1 MPSLF
6 SRKKSTARA
15 SARPASGVPENFG
28 HRGGGMEQLRRTD
41 SPEAM
46 PAARPQQPPPQQPQ
60 AQHFAQKD
68 LPYVPGG
75 PVRTA
80 ASTTQ
85 ADRYGPGPQVR
96 NGAHLQTT
104 SLPDARQQPY
114 PQQQSPQQQLS
125 PQQQYPRPSDAS
137 SDAAQARPASRGS
150 SSSFWS
156 KRELHG
162 STAFPRRGFSAALHD
177 QVLYWFGGKSD
188 RGLNNELDTLDTAT
202 WEVRRVKASGSLPEP
217 REGHTATF
225 IGRTM
230 FVFGG
235 ELESRACDD
244 SLYAYNMANCTWY
257 KVPMQGAALMG
268 RKGHT
273 TAQVGSKMIV
283 FGGTAD
289 GQFLNDLVSFDVRAA
304 TKQGPRWNFDNLGT
318 ANAPGNRNSQASLR
332 REDLVQ
338 PPARAGHSCSVY
350 PGSIYVFGGMN
361 GEQCFNDLWVHDLE
375 LRRWKEVRPHGATPP
390 ARYGHASAVV
400 DDCIFIMG
408 GRTLRGEP
416 LNDFFAYKIT
426 SQRWYTFQV
435 NSAAWPHQID
445 PMFSLVKTRLLLYS
459 GTMSRDDQ
467 ADQVV
472 YSLDTSKI
480 KIQPDA
486 PRAAAAAMPPPPV
499 SPVSQTS
506 DEKSRRHHSLM
517 PPAMTRTESPQQP
530 HPQSAQAV
538 RAVSMVGDHDARAP
552 LAVDTA
558 RANGSASID
567 SFEIINS
574 MSQDDE
580 ARAANGAWSPQTA
593 KGRGHPR
600 RSIALG
606 SVGSPPVG
614 PMPDNAVGY
623 NVPVPN
629 GVAAPAEGP
638 GSAESSLDSLGGE
651 PDDRRLTIQLRNRSS
666 VAAPTQAGMVRAASE
681 SPSLPPVN
689 HTADPVR
696 PATQPNGTAQA
707 RTPDSEPHI
716 SNIPPSPRIDLPELP
731 GARRISAQL
740 SISSEAKDAVSRA
753 WGAVEAKY
761 STQRT
766 LTDEDASASM
776 ASVSGEALL
785 SGEATRVLDVLLAM
799 RRELAETKQQLSTVS
814 RVAMERVTEAERGR
828 KAALQEA
835 IYLKAKA
842 SALAGANPQLL
853 SKLGSHRI
861 HELERLHANTLN
873 DNDAL
878 RNQLATANQ
887 ALKQS
892 HDALAEYRSDAE
904 MTRRQLRE
912 LEQLYSDAQRAH
924 EEDRERL
931 EAAAHEH
938 GAESEALA
946 EMEQQLADAE
956 AQLAD
961 KDRALEA
968 LAAADADRAERLDTA
983 LRSASSANER
993 AERVQLM
1000 LEESLQRADAL
1011 DARASELAATSER
1024 QRADVQRAQERASR
1038 FEQLWTDAK
1047 EEMAAFGG
1055 LRRAVE
1061 QLESKDRHIATLQ
1074 RKLSDVHSVP
1084 KPRKDSSSSA
1094 LGSQPFPRVSISSDV
1109 APAEQRV
1116 RDFHAAYLAAHRQW
1130 SETRDELLSL
1140 KSVLRDSDDQRRD
1153 ADARLAQRERELGE
1167 MQARLAAFTSLL
1179 QEYADAQRSSRLKG
1193 LARADDEISVASM
1206 LAAIQQ
1212 LQRTS
1217 SFAGTPPHT
1226 DIAQG
1231 PAHIL

>member
-1 MPSLF
+1 
-6 SRKKSTARA
+6 
-15 SARPASGVPENFG
+15 
-28 HRGGGMEQLRRTD
+28 
-41 SPEAM
+41 
-46 PAARPQQPPPQQPQ
+46 
-60 AQHFAQKD
+60 
-68 LPYVPGG
+68 
-75 PVRTA
+75 
-80 ASTTQ
+80 
-85 ADRYGPGPQVR
+85 
-96 NGAHLQTT
+96 
-104 SLPDARQQPY
+104 
-114 PQQQSPQQQLS
+114 
-125 PQQQYPRPSDAS
+125 
-137 SDAAQARPASRGS
+137 
-150 SSSFWS
+150 
-156 KRELHG
+156 
-162 STAFPRRGFSAALHD
+162 
-177 QVLYWFGGKSD
+177 
-188 RGLNNELDTLDTAT
+188 
-202 WEVRRVKASGSLPEP
+202 
-217 REGHTATF
+217 
-225 IGRTM
+225 
-230 FVFGG
+230 
-235 ELESRACDD
+235 
-244 SLYAYNMANCTWY
+244 
-257 KVPMQGAALMG
+257 
-268 RKGHT
+268 
-273 TAQVGSKMIV
+273 
-283 FGGTAD
+283 
-289 GQFLNDLVSFDVRAA
+289 FLNDLVSFDVRAA

-332 REDLVQ
+332 REDMVL

-486 PRAAAAAMPPPPV
+486 PRAAAALPPPPV
-499 SPVSQTS
+499 SPVSQTN
-506 DEKSRRHHSLM
+506 DDKSRRHHSLM

-530 HPQSAQAV
+530 HPQSQAV
-538 RAVSMVGDHDARAP
+538 RAVSMVGDHNARPP
-552 LAVDTA
+552 LAVDT

-567 SFEIINS
+567 SFEIINA

-580 ARAANGAWSPQTA
+580 ARAASGAWSPQTA
-593 KGRGHPR
+593 KGRGQPR

-629 GVAAPAEGP
+629 GVAVPEGA
-638 GSAESSLDSLGGE
+638 GSAESSLDSLSGE

-666 VAAPTQAGMVRAASE
+666 VAPAQAGMVRAVSE
-681 SPSLPPVN
+681 SPALPPVN
-689 HTADPVR
+689 HSE
-696 PATQPNGTAQA
+696 PAKPAAQPNGTAQA
-707 RTPDSEPHI
+707 RAPDCAHVTD
-716 SNIPPSPRIDLPELP
+716 IPPSPRMDLPELP
-731 GARRISAQL
+731 NARRVSAQL
-740 SISSEAKDAVSRA
+740 SISSEAKDAISRA

-785 SGEATRVLDVLLAM
+785 SGEATRVLDVLLGM

-931 EAAAHEH
+931 EAAAN
-938 GAESEALA
+938 GGESEAIA
-946 EMEQQLADAE
+946 EMEQQLADAD

-968 LAAADADRAERLDTA
+968 LAASDADRAERLDTA

-1000 LEESLQRADAL
+1000 LEESVQRGDEL
-1011 DARASELAATSER
+1011 HTRASELAASNTR
-1024 QRADVQRAQERASR
+1024 LRGDVQHAHERAMR

-1074 RKLSDVHSVP
+1074 RKLSDVHAVP

-1094 LGSQPFPRVSISSDV
+1094 LGPQPFPRVSISSDG
-1109 APAEQRV
+1109 APTEPRV
-1116 RDFHAAYLAAHRQW
+1116 REFHALYLTAHRQW

-1153 ADARLAQRERELGE
+1153 ADSRLAQRERELGE

-1193 LARADDEISVASM
+1193 MAQDDEISVASM

-1217 SFAGTPPHT
+1217 SFAGTPNA
-1226 DIAQG
+1226 DVQG
-1231 PAHIL
+1231 QAHIL

>member
-46 PAARPQQPPPQQPQ
+46 PAARPQQPQ
-60 AQHFAQKD
+60 AQHFAQKE
-68 LPYVPGG
+68 LPYAPGG
-75 PVRTA
+75 PVRA
-80 ASTTQ
+80 ASSTTQ
-85 ADRYGPGPQVR
+85 ADRYAPAPQTR

-104 SLPDARQQPY
+104 SLPDARPQQY
-114 PQQQSPQQQLS
+114 PQQASPQQ
-125 PQQQYPRPSDAS
+125 PAQQQYPRPSDAS
-137 SDAAQARPASRGS
+137 SDAAQPRPASRGS

-162 STAFPRRGFSAALHD
+162 SPAFPRRGFSAALHD
-177 QVLYWFGGKSD
+177 QVMYWFGGKSD

-235 ELESRACDD
+235 ELESRVCDD

-257 KVPMQGAALMG
+257 RVPMQGAALRG

-332 REDLVQ
+332 REDMVQ

-486 PRAAAAAMPPPPV
+486 PRAAAALPPPPV
-499 SPVSQTS
+499 SPVSQTN

-530 HPQSAQAV
+530 HPQSQAA
-538 RAVSMVGDHDARAP
+538 RAVSMVGDHDARSP
-552 LAVDTA
+552 LAVDT
-558 RANGSASID
+558 RPNGSASID

-580 ARAANGAWSPQTA
+580 TRTANGAWSPQTA

-600 RSIALG
+600 RSIAMS

-614 PMPDNAVGY
+614 PIPDSAAGY

-629 GVAAPAEGP
+629 GVPVPEGA

-666 VAAPTQAGMVRAASE
+666 AAPAQAGMARAASS
-681 SPSLPPVN
+681 SPLPPVN
-689 HTADPVR
+689 HPE
-696 PATQPNGTAQA
+696 PAHQAAQPNGAAQA
-707 RTPDSEPHI
+707 RAPDCAHVTD
-716 SNIPPSPRIDLPELP
+716 IPPSPQMDLPELP
-731 GARRISAQL
+731 NARRVSAQL
-740 SISSEAKDAVSRA
+740 SISSEAKDAISRA

-766 LTDEDASASM
+766 LNDEDASASM

-785 SGEATRVLDVLLAM
+785 SGEATRVLDVLLGM

-931 EAAAHEH
+931 EAN
-938 GAESEALA
+938 GDSEAMA
-946 EMEQQLADAE
+946 EMEQQLADAD

-1011 DARASELAATSER
+1011 DARASELAATNER
-1024 QRADVQRAQERASR
+1024 QRGDVQRAQERAMR

-1074 RKLSDVHSVP
+1074 RKLSDVHAVP

-1094 LGSQPFPRVSISSDV
+1094 LGSQPFPRVSISSDG
-1109 APAEQRV
+1109 APTDQRV
-1116 RDFHAAYLAAHRQW
+1116 REFHTLYLTAHRQW

-1153 ADARLAQRERELGE
+1153 SDTRLAQRERELSE
-1167 MQARLAAFTSLL
+1167 MQARLAAFTTLL

-1193 LARADDEISVASM
+1193 LAQDDEISVASM

-1217 SFAGTPPHT
+1217 SFAGTPNVDVT
-1226 DIAQG
+1226 QG